1 MLYHV
6 SPHPTYLGPEE
17 PYGPFSPGGCLHS
30 AFHRGIGDRRHIMRL
45 RYNPALEKAKSI
57 PEREKL
63 YRIEFIVYNKKF
75 FPAISAV
82 QENSAAAGRL
92 PGYIRPQSLGLQ
104 AAPPVA
110 SPAKG
115 AWSGSQKIFLVPRGD
130 AAVLSSHRFPIDAPL
145 THEKAYCRSTP
156 SRRLLRPLLPVFRAP
171 VATRKSPAWPLYPLP
186 DTCLSHK
193 KRLLLRSSTYCRLKG
208 L

>member
-57 PEREKL
+57 PESKKL
-63 YRIEFIVYNKKF
+63 YHIEFIVYNKKF

-92 PGYIRPQSLGLQ
+92 PGYIRPQKPRAPSSATDSQPRKRSVVRLPKDFPCPKRRCGGSLLTSLPQ
-104 AAPPVA
+104 
-110 SPAKG
+110 
-115 AWSGSQKIFLVPRGD
+115 R
-130 AAVLSSHRFPIDAPL
+130 RFP
-145 THEKAYCRSTP
+145 
-156 SRRLLRPLLPVFRAP
+156 
-171 VATRKSPAWPLYPLP
+171 YP
-186 DTCLSHK
+186 
-193 KRLLLRSSTYCRLKG
+193 
-208 L
+208 